1 LALAPKPSYVLYTD
15 VIGKILEEENMVDR
29 AFLNNKEKKMLKTQK
44 EYLAYL
50 QELETKLGTIKL
62 SEAVRDSFSIENL
75 KSAIKERELLI
86 PVVGAF
92 SAGKSSLINS
102 FLEKEVL
109 PVGITPE
116 TALATELRYVD
127 SSDERIEAVKADSTF
142 DIFPVEEIANIGKS
156 ASKYK
161 FIRLFISSAK
171 LLEIQPL
178 ILVDMPGFESPLD
191 LHNQAIMEYI
201 NKGVHYIVL
210 TSVEDGTITRSMI
223 RQLKDIQEYKRDFSF
238 FLSKS
243 NLRSNEEV
251 ISIKNTFQQAISD
264 NLDLDKQV
272 VAIDDDG
279 GNSLKQ
285 VLAQIAPEELFKS
298 LFVLDLKNSYYS
310 ITESINTCVTSLGR
324 SREENEQAIKELQQS
339 LVSIVAKRDNMLLA
353 AKEKYSD
360 VNVNRIVDNIGKELS
375 NSLEEL
381 VAVATSNG
389 QDALSSTV
397 SEIVR
402 HALISNIN
410 TSMDEIGNDII
421 DMFSINLSG
430 LNDSIS
436 NSALSED
443 FINRIKDSSRRMLD
457 GVQSGLQDLTKG
469 FEDNKKLYKTL
480 TTVLAVT
487 TNILAPIVEL
497 LIIFLPE
504 ILNGLMANFQKK
516 QQEERIRNA
525 IITKMIPA
533 LKRKLRESLPQ
544 IFNKQVEDMIKNISA
559 QFENEIAK
567 KRDTISSTQKE
578 IKEKITDID
587 ETIATYTSVSNE
599 IKSLANNT
607 VFK

>member
-1 LALAPKPSYVLYTD
+1 
-15 VIGKILEEENMVDR
+15 
-29 AFLNNKEKKMLKTQK
+29 MLKTQK

-50 QELETKLGTIKL
+50 QELEAKLATIEL

-75 KSAIKERELLI
+75 KSSINERELLI

-116 TALATELRYVD
+116 TALATELRYVE
-127 SSDERIEAVKADSTF
+127 SQNERIEAVKADSTF
-142 DIFPVEEIANIGKS
+142 DIFPVEEIGNIGKS

-201 NKGVHYIVL
+201 NKGVHYVVL

-243 NLRSNEEV
+243 NLRSNEE
-251 ISIKNTFQQAISD
+251 INSIKDNFQQAISD
-264 NLDLDKQV
+264 NLGLDKQV

-298 LFVLDLKNSYYS
+298 LFVFDLKNSYYS
-310 ITESINTCVTSLGR
+310 ITESINICIASLGR
-324 SREENEQAIKELQQS
+324 SKEENEQAIKELQQS
-339 LVSIVAKRDNMLLA
+339 LESIVTERDNMLLD

-381 VAVATSNG
+381 VAVGTSSG
-389 QDALSSTV
+389 QDALSSTI

-402 HALISNIN
+402 NSLISNIN
-410 TSMDEIGNDII
+410 ASMDEIGNDII

-430 LNDSIS
+430 LNGTGSDFALPNNFIERITDSTR
-436 NSALSED
+436 A
-443 FINRIKDSSRRMLD
+443 MLD
-457 GVQSGLQDLTKG
+457 GAQSGLQDLMEKQKG
-469 FEDNKKLYKTL
+469 NKVIYKTIA
-480 TTVLAVT
+480 TVLAVT
-487 TNILAPIVEL
+487 TNVVAPIVEL
-497 LIIFLPE
+497 LIIVLPE
-504 ILNGLMANFQKK
+504 ILDGLMGIFQKK

-525 IITKMIPA
+525 ILTTMIPA
-533 LKRKLRESLPQ
+533 IKRKLRESLPQ

-567 KRDTISSTQKE
+567 KRDAISSTQKE